1 MICQEFVTPFAITK
15 ATTTKID
22 KWDFMKKLKFCA
34 SNDARKRKKRIK
46 WQPTE
51 WRNGE
56 LKNNGMLFNL

>member
-34 SNDARKRKKRIK
+34 SNDARKRKKKNKKATHRMEK
-46 WQPTE
+46 WRTE
-51 WRNGE
+51 KQWNVI
-56 LKNNGMLFNL
+56 

>member
-34 SNDARKRKKRIK
+34 SNDARKRKKKNKMATHRMEK
-46 WQPTE
+46 WRTE
-51 WRNGE
+51 KQWNVI
-56 LKNNGMLFNL
+56 